1 MRRAI
6 TLSAGGQQ
14 HPASGTTGGEG
25 GDGGTVTISGGTVT
39 ATGGANAAGIGGG
52 FGGDGGDVTVTGG
65 IVTATG
71 SGGAAGIGTGFSGAA
86 EGSLTVGGQK
96 RADSGTT
103 GSAGTDSSAPTAS
116 FSANPARPWALLDD
130 SEPGIAV
137 IQFFWQTTFTT
148 HEGDTTRFVPETPES
163 PVTQPLDPERPGYV
177 FTGWRVSNPDGPAWD
192 FTAPVTAHL
201 VLVAAWE
208 ADGTEPAPFDTDA
221 DADGA
226 LADTGTDRAV
236 LGALA
241 AAAALIILG
250 AATIATAR
258 RVQA

>member
-6 TLSAGGQQ
+6 TLSVGGQQ
-14 HPASGTTGGEG
+14 HPA
-25 GDGGTVTISGGTVT
+25 
-39 ATGGANAAGIGGG
+39 
-52 FGGDGGDVTVTGG
+52 
-65 IVTATG
+65 
-71 SGGAAGIGTGFSGAA
+71 
-86 EGSLTVGGQK
+86 
-96 RADSGTT
+96 SGTT

-116 FSANPARPWALLDD
+116 FSANPADPWALIDD

-148 HEGDTTRFVPETPES
+148 HEGDTTQFVPETPES

-208 ADGTEPAPFDTDA
+208 ADATEPAPVDTDA

-236 LGALA
+236 LGA
-241 AAAALIILG
+241 
-250 AATIATAR
+250 ATIATAR
-258 RVQA
+258 RVRA

>member
-6 TLSAGGQQ
+6 TLSVGGQQ

-65 IVTATG
+65 IVTAAG
-71 SGGAAGIGTGFSGAA
+71 SGGAAGIGSGSGFESLP
-86 EGSLTVGGQK
+86 GSLTVGGQQLP
-96 RADSGTT
+96 DSGTT
-103 GSAGTDSSAPTAS
+103 GGAGSDSGAPTAT

-130 SEPGIAV
+130 SEPGVAV

-148 HEGDTTRFVPETPES
+148 HEGDTTQFVPETPES

-177 FTGWRVSNPDGPAWD
+177 FTGWRVSIPDGPAWD

-208 ADGTEPAPFDTDA
+208 ADGTEPAPVDTDA

-241 AAAALIILG
+241 APSR
-250 AATIATAR
+250 TVR
-258 RVQA
+258 R